1 MSRDDDDDM
10 PISWTGDLPP
20 RIKENEYDA
29 VVLSMKKVNRFG
41 LTTVESQWRLLL
53 PDSRE
58 KIQLS
63 GYCNLG
69 PTKQAKIRPQ
79 SKLVSWQR
87 AVAAFTRGNPKDVTL
102 KSFRE
107 FWFRVLVRTVTRNA
121 QGPLHD
127 RDQYSVVDDI
137 LRVCGKVSDLSA
149 DGLLTLPMTQGE
161 PSTPTLSYPS
171 YIPGLGPL
179 RKDALTRCASC
190 EAPTT
195 FGYGGHPLCLLH
207 ARSRAHE
214 EGQG

>member
-1 MSRDDDDDM
+1 MKLDDDD
-10 PISWTGDLPP
+10 PIPWADDLPP
-20 RIKENEYDA
+20 RIDEGEYDA
-29 VVLSMKKVNRFG
+29 VVRSMKKVNRFG
-41 LTTVESQWRLLL
+41 LTSVESQWRLLL

-79 SKLVSWQR
+79 SKLASWQR
-87 AVAAFTRGNPKDVTL
+87 AVAAFTRGNPKHVTL

-107 FWFRVLVRTVTRNA
+107 FWFRVRVRTVTRNA
-121 QGPLHD
+121 QGPLHA

-137 LRVCGKVSDLSA
+137 LRVGGKVSDLSA

-161 PSTPTLSYPS
+161 SSTPTLSYPS

-179 RKDALTRCASC
+179 RKDALTRCERCDKLTAIS
-190 EAPTT
+190 
-195 FGYGGHPLCLLH
+195 YGSIPLCGAH
-207 ARSRAHE
+207 ARQRLGE